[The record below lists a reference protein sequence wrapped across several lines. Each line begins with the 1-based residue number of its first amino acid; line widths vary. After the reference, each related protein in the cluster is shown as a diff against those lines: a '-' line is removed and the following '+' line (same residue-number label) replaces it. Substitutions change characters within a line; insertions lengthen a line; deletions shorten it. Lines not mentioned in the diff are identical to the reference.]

1 MVEPH
6 FSPDDPTFEKAY
18 LEGADAGPQSAAE
31 LAAVR
36 ALSAYRNARQEGR
49 SISIDE
55 LVRSAPHAASEI
67 RAAIEAFD
75 FIADAGSH
83 APAGAVHRASF
94 APETFPRIAGYEILR
109 VIGQGGMGV
118 VYAAVQQSLQRPVA
132 IKILAPHLESQTD
145 VIARFVREIHLLTRL
160 THPNIVDIIDAGVTD
175 DGRHYYVMEYIDGLS
190 LERIIRKHRV
200 RPHTAVAILK
210 QIVAGLKA
218 AHKQGILHR
227 DLKPGNILLDRNAV
241 VRIADFG
248 LAAVAVAHREDS
260 EPMTRTEGR
269 LGTVGYMSPEQI
281 NAADQ
286 CDERSDIYAVGVIFY
301 QMLTGQLPHGV
312 FKPAS
317 ELVPG
322 LTSAADRLIEKCIRT
337 DPDERYQSADQLL
350 ESVGKLERRITRTRR
365 KLHRLLRHA
374 KSLEADEDRIEP
386 SDAMDD
392 PDLGLVIS
400 AWSRLPEALKIA
412 ILAIVR
418 SGDAGK
424 G

>member
-1 MVEPH
+1 M
-6 FSPDDPTFEKAY
+6 PDPNFEHDDDAFEKAY
-18 LEGADAGPQSAAE
+18 LETDEAEPQSPAE

-36 ALSAYRNARQEGR
+36 ALAAYREARQAGR
-49 SISIDE
+49 AVSIEE
-55 LVRSAPHAASEI
+55 LTRTAPHAANEI

-75 FIADAGSH
+75 FINDAGS
-83 APAGAVHRASF
+83 RATGTTVRTNF

-175 DGRHYYVMEYIDGLS
+175 LGRHYYVMEYIDGLS
-190 LERIIRKHRV
+190 LERIVRKHRV
-200 RPHTAVAILK
+200 RSHTAVAILK

-248 LAAVAVAHREDS
+248 LAAVAVNHREDD
-260 EPMTRTEGR
+260 EPMTRTDGH
-269 LGTVGYMSPEQI
+269 LGTVGYMSPEQMS
-281 NAADQ
+281 NASE

-301 QMLTGQLPHGV
+301 QMLTGQLPHGS

-317 ELVPG
+317 ELAPG
-322 LTSAADRLIEKCIRT
+322 LTSAADRLIEKCIRN
-337 DPDERYQSADQLL
+337 DPDERYQTADQLL

-365 KLHRLLRHA
+365 KLHRLLRHPEL
-374 KSLEADEDRIEP
+374 SGLEAEDVE
-386 SDAMDD
+386 SAEVMDD
-392 PDLGLVIS
+392 PDLGLVIAS
-400 AWSRLPEALKIA
+400 WSRLPEALKIA

-418 SGDAGK
+418 SSEAGK